1 MKRRKFIKQTAIV
14 GAGVSTLT
22 VANPLPRESEK
33 QEAKFIN
40 DLPPKSIVDKL
51 ENKYLQVLINSDA
64 SIEIKDKK
72 NGASWNTFSIATQD
86 NGRIEENNVWMRGE
100 RTLMEQYPA
109 HFILEK
115 KGSKYKVTLL
125 NRQNRI
131 KGNFYCEITLDKEWL
146 KFNILKIDDQIPSL
160 VYPAPIVSDAILIP
174 QHVGQMISKD
184 RADIWYR
191 KFLPFY
197 THLNMHFIGGLKDD
211 VAWIGIYDEDVVDA
225 EYNKCIGDRR
235 KSFS

>member
-1 MKRRKFIKQTAIV
+1 MKRRNFLKQSALIS
-14 GAGVSTLT
+14 AGVGTLS
-22 VANPLPRESEK
+22 ANDSLSGDKKKPQAEYIK
-33 QEAKFIN
+33 TI
-40 DLPPKSIVDKL
+40 PPKSIVDKL

-64 SIEIKDKK
+64 SIEIKDKI
-72 NGASWNTFSIATQD
+72 NNASWNTFSIAQQD
-86 NGRIEENNVWMRGE
+86 NGRIEENNVWTRGV

-174 QHVGQMISKD
+174 QHIGQMISKD

-191 KFLPFY
+191 RFLPFY
-197 THLNMHFIGGLKDD
+197 TDLNMNFIGGLKDD
-211 VAWIGIYDEDVVDA
+211 AAGIGIYE
-225 EYNKCIGDRR
+225 
-235 KSFS
+235 